1 MTLLGAAAAAWPLAA
16 RAQQPAM
23 PVIGFLSASSPAN
36 RAHLITAFR
45 RGVRE
50 SGYVEGQ
57 NVAIEYRW
65 AQDQYDRLPELV
77 ADLLRRQIAV
87 IAATDS
93 LSAVAAKAG
102 TTTIPIVFAIG
113 IDPVKDGL
121 VASLNRPGGNVTG
134 VNILSNELGA
144 KQLGLRNEHYRRA
157 SAGRRLCPA
166 DLPVMQSSRFEFIIN
181 LNTAKVFGLSF
192 PPGLLAIADEVIE

>member
-1 MTLLGAAAAAWPLAA
+1 MIDLRRRQFLTLLIGAAVAWPLAA
-16 RAQQPAM
+16 RAQQTAM

-77 ADLLRRQIAV
+77 ADLSRRQIAV

-121 VASLNRPGGNVTG
+121 VASLNRPP
-134 VNILSNELGA
+134 A
-144 KQLGLRNEHYRRA
+144 KIRP
-157 SAGRRLCPA
+157 GRPA
-166 DLPVMQSSRFEFIIN
+166 PAI
-181 LNTAKVFGLSF
+181 G
-192 PPGLLAIADEVIE
+192 PGTLMGIAE